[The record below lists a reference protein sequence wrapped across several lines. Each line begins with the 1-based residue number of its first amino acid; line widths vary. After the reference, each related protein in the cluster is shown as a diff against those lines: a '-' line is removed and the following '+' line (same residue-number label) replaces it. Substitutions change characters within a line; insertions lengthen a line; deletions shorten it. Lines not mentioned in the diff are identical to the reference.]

1 MNHKQIAGLAVI
13 SIADGTKVGTIDQ
26 VYVDPIAK
34 RIVGFA
40 IKPEGARL
48 GADAPN
54 LIDVDDVHAL
64 GHDALTLND
73 TNAVRGD
80 RTRSAMAA
88 LVEVDELTKRKVVT
102 EGGTLVG
109 QVAGVEFD
117 ERSFG
122 MTQIEVSP
130 GYFKSNKHVATNQ
143 IVSVGE
149 MVIVADSVCTP
160 EGEPAAAP
168 TRTEGRFVVG
178 DVTRSTE

>member
-13 SIADGTKVGTIDQ
+13 SIADGAKVGTIDQ
-26 VYVDPIAK
+26 VYVDPDAK

-48 GADAPN
+48 SADAPN
-54 LIDVDDVHAL
+54 LIDVDDIHAL
-64 GHDALTLND
+64 GHDAVTLNS

-80 RTRSAMAA
+80 RTRAAMAA
-88 LVEVDELTKRKVVT
+88 LMDVDELTKRKVMT

-122 MTQIEVSP
+122 LTQIEVSP

-143 IVSVGE
+143 IVNVGE
-149 MVIVADSVCTP
+149 MVIVVDAVCTP
-160 EGEPAAAP
+160 EGEPADAAP
-168 TRTEGRFVVG
+168 RTEGRFVVG
-178 DVTRSTE
+178 DVTPTTE